1 MTQEYESYYLTQ
13 LYLVTD
19 AADCLIATYYYE
31 AWCKIMLR
39 KYQDAIDSLQEV
51 LLYIERGRKTVLNKG
66 NISNKLECVVPIV
79 MVVYEPN
86 PS

>member
-1 MTQEYESYYLTQ
+1 MCNDVQKMVRTVFS
-13 LYLVTD
+13 VTD

-66 NISNKLECVVPIV
+66 KIFTGKFPPDFSPKIFD
-79 MVVYEPN
+79 
-86 PS
+86 

>member
-1 MTQEYESYYLTQ
+1 MSLEQFDS
-13 LYLVTD
+13 VTD

-66 NISNKLECVVPIV
+66 THKKHRRISIKHFFQIHNTRMIC
-79 MVVYEPN
+79 
-86 PS
+86 